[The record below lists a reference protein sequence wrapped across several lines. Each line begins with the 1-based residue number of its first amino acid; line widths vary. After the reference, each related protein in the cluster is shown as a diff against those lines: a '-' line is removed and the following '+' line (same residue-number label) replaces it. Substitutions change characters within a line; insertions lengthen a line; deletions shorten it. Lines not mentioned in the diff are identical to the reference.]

1 MNRLAFSILVILTAI
16 MATSS
21 LAHTAGGDYR
31 RGLEKSQVCQSCHG
45 RTGNES
51 LQPSYPRLAGQHE
64 DYLVHAL
71 KSYRDG
77 SRQNAVMAG
86 FAGNLSDQDIADLE
100 ENFKS
105 EVKKLQASYEQLM
118 ADKDATIKAVQT
130 KELSLLKSIKN

>member
-1 MNRLAFSILVILTAI
+1 MNRLNLLIGMVMTSILWASV
-16 MATSS
+16 SS
-21 LAHTAGGDYR
+21 PAHAAGGDYH

-71 KSYRDG
+71 RSYRNG

-86 FAGNLSDQDIADLE
+86 FAGNLSDQDIADLAAWYSRQE
-100 ENFKS
+100 G
-105 EVKKLQASYEQLM
+105 LQDLDVE
-118 ADKDATIKAVQT
+118 
-130 KELSLLKSIKN
+130 

>member
-21 LAHTAGGDYR
+21 LAHAAGGDYR

-86 FAGNLSDQDIADLE
+86 FAGNLSDQDIADLAAWYSRQE
-100 ENFKS
+100 G
-105 EVKKLQASYEQLM
+105 LQDLDVE
-118 ADKDATIKAVQT
+118 
-130 KELSLLKSIKN
+130 

>member
-1 MNRLAFSILVILTAI
+1 MSRLDLLTAAFI
-16 MATSS
+16 TGVLSAS
-21 LAHTAGGDYR
+21 LAAPAHAAGGDYR

-71 KSYRDG
+71 KSYRSG

-86 FAGNLSDQDIADLE
+86 FAGNLSDQDIADLAAWYARQE
-100 ENFKS
+100 G
-105 EVKKLQASYEQLM
+105 LQ
-118 ADKDATIKAVQT
+118 D
-130 KELSLLKSIKN
+130 LKVE

>member
-1 MNRLAFSILVILTAI
+1 MTIVLMTSMFLAAI
-16 MATSS
+16 TSP
-21 LAHTAGGDYR
+21 AHAAGGDYR

-71 KSYRDG
+71 KSYRNG

-86 FAGNLSDQDIADLE
+86 FAGNLSDRDIADLAAWYSRQE
-100 ENFKS
+100 G
-105 EVKKLQASYEQLM
+105 LQDLDVE
-118 ADKDATIKAVQT
+118 
-130 KELSLLKSIKN
+130 